1 MARADKATTKPQND
15 PDQNPTRRQQP
26 GAQGAGKEADALDE
40 SGNVDREKLET
51 NQEQLQVGA
60 DHKTPA
66 MRKRHRG
73 TFP

>member
-15 PDQNPTRRQQP
+15 PDQDPTRRQQP
-26 GAQGAGKEADALDE
+26 GAQGAGKEADALDK
-40 SGNVDREKLET
+40 SGNVDQEKLET
-51 NQEQLQVGA
+51 NQEQLQVGT

-66 MRKRHRG
+66 MRKRQRG